1 MNIARVRTTYAFVL
15 SAILVLCSA
24 SSAHA
29 SYGSYGSYGAYGTGA
44 QNASLLVDKKV
55 SLSSATTKGGKN
67 KISFVDN
74 LASNDPRFVPGQN
87 VYFKIK
93 VKNTSD
99 VKQSNILVKDVLPAY
114 LEPVNMPNYDATT
127 RTVVLT
133 DNLSLEA
140 GKGAIF
146 TVNTKVVGQDQ
157 LPTDQG
163 VMCVYNKAYG
173 SNTSVSDDDSAQF
186 CIEKQ
191 VIGVTT
197 QPSAGPE
204 YAMGLLAL
212 QMIGLGSGLYL
223 KKRVA

>member
-1 MNIARVRTTYAFVL
+1 MNTARVRTAYVFVIAAL
-15 SAILVLCSA
+15 MVLA
-24 SSAHA
+24 NAKATFA
-29 SYGSYGSYGAYGTGA
+29 SYGAYGAYGTGA
-44 QNASLLVDKKV
+44 QNESLLVDKKV
-55 SLSSATTKGGKN
+55 GMSSVATKGGTT
-67 KISFVDN
+67 KITVVDN
-74 LASNDPRFVPGQN
+74 LASNDSRFAPGEN

-99 VKQSNILVKDVLPAY
+99 VKQSNITVKDVLPAY
-114 LEPVNMPNYDATT
+114 LEPVNMPNYDANT
-127 RTVVLT
+127 RTIILA

-140 GKGAIF
+140 GKGTVF
-146 TVNTKVVGQDQ
+146 TVNTKVVAQNQ
-157 LPTDQG
+157 LPADQG

-173 SNTSVSDDDSAQF
+173 SNASVSDEDAAQF

-204 YAMGLLAL
+204 YGMGLLAL

-223 KKRVA
+223 KRRVA